1 MADPIRTLCMVREE
15 EFETMLM
22 DILEK
27 KELSVLRQG
36 AVCTAGQ
43 YREEMI
49 AKKACA
55 IYRAAIA
62 GFASG
67 LANGIS
73 ELVAVQ

>member
-1 MADPIRTLCMVREE
+1 MVREE

-49 AKKACA
+49 AKKACLCDLP
-55 IYRAAIA
+55 
-62 GFASG
+62 GSHSG
-67 LANGIS
+67 LC
-73 ELVAVQ
+73 